1 MGGETMLKKDLIKQI
16 DKLQKDKR
24 EIVKSFFEALILINR
39 NNMKM
44 EISPAVQGFCAYDIR
59 VAKSKGK
66 IKWKTYGG
74 VRMWE
79 KWYDIGFPPGRF
91 IKAVK
96 ALIKGVEEYEKEKGG
111 KVDGK

>member
-1 MGGETMLKKDLIKQI
+1 MLKKDLIKQI

-44 EISPAVQGFCAYDIR
+44 EISPAVKEFCAYDIR
-59 VAKSKGK
+59 VAKSKEK
-66 IKWKTYGG
+66 IEWKTYGG

-79 KWYDIGFPPGRF
+79 RWYDIGFPPDRF
-91 IKAVK
+91 IKALK
-96 ALIKGVEEYEKEKGG
+96 AVIKGIKKYEKGKGG
-111 KVDGK
+111 KVNGK